1 MANQFQAPKGT
12 VDILPDEAVRWR
24 RIEAAARELCARYRY
39 GEIRTPAYEAT
50 EVFTR
55 GIGENTDIV
64 GKEMFTFEDRGGR
77 SLTLRPEN
85 TAGVVR
91 AYVEHKLYTQP
102 APQKLWYMGP
112 MFRAERPQ
120 KGRQRQFTQLGVE
133 CLGSEDPR
141 WDAEAI
147 VLAADFL
154 GSLGIDG
161 LTTEINSVG
170 CATCRPAYREKLQ
183 AYLRER
189 AGELCA
195 DCQVRTEKNPLRV
208 LDCKVPGCAPTIA
221 TAPALDDSLCEACR
235 DALATVTGLL
245 DVAGVNWR
253 RNPRLVRGLD
263 YYTRTVFEIVAEAGQ
278 GLGSQ
283 STVCA
288 GGRYNGLVAELGGPE
303 TPAVGW
309 GLGIERLVL
318 LMPELAL
325 AEAPGIDALVIGA
338 PGVPAGPTFKLARDL
353 RALDLSVDLGPGGK
367 LDKQFK
373 QAERLRARYA
383 FIIGESE
390 LAEGKVSVKNLA
402 ERTQESID
410 LTGEALQAWNER
422 RKQYRATG
430 VKV

>member
-1 MANQFQAPKGT
+1 MATQFQAPKGT
-12 VDILPDEAVRWR
+12 VDILPDEAARWR
-24 RIEAAARELCARYRY
+24 HVEAVAREICARYRY

-91 AYVEHKLYTQP
+91 AYVEHKLYTRP

-120 KGRQRQFTQLGVE
+120 KGRQRQFTQLGIE
-133 CLGSEDPR
+133 CLGSEDAR

-154 GSLGIDG
+154 EALGLTG

-170 CATCRPAYREKLQ
+170 CATCRPAYRERLQ
-183 AYLRER
+183 AYLREHQG
-189 AGELCA
+189 ALCG

-221 TAPALDDSLCEACR
+221 GAPALDDSLCGACR
-235 DALATVTGLL
+235 DALAEVTALL
-245 DVAGVNWR
+245 DAANVAWR

-263 YYTRTVFEIVAEAGQ
+263 YYTRTVFEIVAGEGQ

-288 GGRYNGLVAELGGPE
+288 GGRYNALVAELGGPE

-309 GLGIERLVL
+309 GLGVERLLL
-318 LMPELAL
+318 LMPADTVAPQGLFGLVVSAPGTPLAPAFELAH
-325 AEAPGIDALVIGA
+325 A
-338 PGVPAGPTFKLARDL
+338 L
-353 RALDLSVDLGPGGK
+353 RARGLSVDLAPAGK

-373 QAERLRARYA
+373 QAERLGARYA
-383 FIIGESE
+383 FILGESE
-390 LAEGKVSVKNLA
+390 LAEGVVTIK
-402 ERTQESID
+402 D
-410 LTGEALQAWNER
+410 LVER
-422 RKQYRATG
+422 RQERVGLDATAIDAWLAG
-430 VKV
+430 REKVEA

>member
-1 MANQFQAPKGT
+1 MANPFQAPKGT
-12 VDILPDEAVRWR
+12 VDILPDEAARWR
-24 RIEAAARELCARYRY
+24 RVEAVARDLLARYRY

-91 AYVEHKLYTQP
+91 AYVEHKLYTGP

-120 KGRQRQFTQLGVE
+120 KGRQRQFSQLGVE

-154 GSLGIDG
+154 AALGLEG

-170 CATCRPAYREKLQ
+170 CATCRPVYRERLQ

-189 AGELCA
+189 LDALCG
-195 DCQVRTEKNPLRV
+195 DCQTRTEKNPLRV
-208 LDCKVPGCAPTIA
+208 LDCKVPGCAPVIA
-221 TAPALDDSLCEACR
+221 EAPALDASLCDACR
-235 DALATVTGLL
+235 DALAEVTGLL
-245 DVAGVNWR
+245 DAAGVAWR

-263 YYTRTVFEIVAEAGQ
+263 YYTRTVFEIVAGAGQ

-309 GLGIERLVL
+309 GLGLERLLL
-318 LMPELAL
+318 LMPDAPSMEAGLFGLVVA
-325 AEAPGIDALVIGA
+325 APGTPSA
-338 PGVPAGPTFKLARDL
+338 PGFKLARDL
-353 RALDLSVDLGPGGK
+353 RARGLAVDLAPAGK

-373 QAERLRARYA
+373 QAERLGARYA
-383 FIIGESE
+383 FILGEAE
-390 LAEGKVSVKNLA
+390 LAEGVVTVKDLANRSQERVERSDAGLDAWLAGREKV
-402 ERTQESID
+402 
-410 LTGEALQAWNER
+410 EA
-422 RKQYRATG
+422 
-430 VKV
+430 